1 MWKRSNTWSSST
13 EACGGARGGKFENS
27 NPAWATC
34 QTLSQ
39 IKKDTLWQYTLHYVC
54 LRMRTK
60 IETMNLKESKKD
72 TGDVGHGGG
81 FGVQK
86 GKREM
91 VRLHYI
97 FKIKRT
103 RE

>member
-1 MWKRSNTWSSST
+1 
-13 EACGGARGGKFENS
+13 
-27 NPAWATC
+27 
-34 QTLSQ
+34 
-39 IKKDTLWQYTLHYVC
+39 
-54 LRMRTK
+54 MRTK

-72 TGDVGHGGG
+72 AGDVGHRGG

-91 VRLHYI
+91 VQLHYI
-97 FKIKRT
+97 LKIKRT